1 MNSGLAAQ
9 FSMPSCQTKYF
20 GELSYEPS
28 AVIEFPDGL
37 PAFEDQRRFILID
50 RQDLKPLVF
59 MQSLDTP
66 GLCFLTVPAGAVAAD
81 FRLELSEEITVL
93 NVPRK
98 PALGTDVVCLV
109 IVTLRPT
116 GPTANLL
123 APIVIDLRTLRAVQA
138 VMTDS
143 AYSIQHPLSMPA
155 MASKD
160 AAPEPLQ
167 VREPVC

>member
-1 MNSGLAAQ
+1 
-9 FSMPSCQTKYF
+9 MPFCQTKYF
-20 GELSYEPS
+20 GALSYEPA
-28 AVIEFPDGL
+28 AVIEFPEGL

-81 FRLELSEEITVL
+81 YCLELPEEHEFFKA
-93 NVPRK
+93 PRK
-98 PALGTDVVCLV
+98 PVIGKDVACLL

-123 APIVIDLRTLRAVQA
+123 
-138 VMTDS
+138 
-143 AYSIQHPLSMPA
+143 
-155 MASKD
+155 
-160 AAPEPLQ
+160 
-167 VREPVC
+167 